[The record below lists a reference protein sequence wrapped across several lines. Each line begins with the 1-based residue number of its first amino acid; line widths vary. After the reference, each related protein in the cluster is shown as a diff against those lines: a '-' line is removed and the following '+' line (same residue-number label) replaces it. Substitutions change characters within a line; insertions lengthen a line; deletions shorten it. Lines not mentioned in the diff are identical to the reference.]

1 MGLNIRRKRK
11 RRIPERVKEPLT
23 LPINTNIMWS
33 IDFMQDSFLNGKS
46 FRTLNIIDDFNRE
59 CLWITADVA
68 IASVR
73 VTRELDKLIDY
84 RGKPEWIR
92 VDNGPEFTS
101 IHFQDWC
108 EQNDI
113 KIRYIQPGK
122 PVQNSFIER
131 FNRSYRE
138 EILNAYLFSSL
149 EQVNILT
156 EEWIEHYN
164 NKRPHEAL
172 GDLTP
177 IEFSAKY
184 GKASFSIFENI
195 TNNQMCI
202 N

>member
-172 GDLTP
+172 GDMTP

>member
-1 MGLNIRRKRK
+1 M
-11 RRIPERVKEPLT
+11 
-23 LPINTNIMWS
+23 
-33 IDFMQDSFLNGKS
+33 
-46 FRTLNIIDDFNRE
+46 
-59 CLWITADVA
+59 
-68 IASVR
+68 
-73 VTRELDKLIDY
+73 DKLIDY

-172 GDLTP
+172 GDQTP

-195 TNNQMCI
+195 TNN
-202 N
+202 